1 MNTNKKKFKGGAE
14 KLRLKR
20 NAELKAS
27 ANDPKQ
33 KKLCFES
40 KSITSTT
47 SLILVSFTFVIYL
60 NFLLHVVSIDIYLLM
75 FIIPQLYNIYI
86 LNIS

>member
-1 MNTNKKKFKGGAE
+1 MNTNKKKVKGGAE

-27 ANDPKQ
+27 ASHPNQ
-33 KKLCFES
+33 KKLCFVS

-47 SLILVSFTFVIYL
+47 SLNLVSFTFVIIYL
-60 NFLLHVVSIDIYLLM
+60 NVLFSVGIMSIDWSQNPTLVL
-75 FIIPQLYNIYI
+75 
-86 LNIS
+86 